1 MNRWLRQHRYAL
13 QVALSRLRQQPF
25 SSFSN
30 IVVIALTLAVPIISW
45 SILVSAQPLATQLPV
60 NPEITLYLTM
70 DSDEAAANTLR
81 ETLQSEYSDEL
92 SSVRLVSRQ
101 SAYDELLN
109 NPLWADALTTLDE
122 NPLPH
127 TLVLSLADSTE
138 QTAIALDLA
147 KKMAVLPAVE
157 RVQLDSDWVRRL
169 EALLHFAQVALL
181 LLSLSVMVIVIATV
195 FNTVR
200 LQALNQREEI
210 AVARLVG
217 ATESFVRRPFLYQG
231 ALTGLIASA
240 VAIGISLLA
249 LMPLSEA
256 LNRLAATYEL
266 QVILHIP
273 DAISLLL
280 ATLLVV
286 LVAALAARWSVTRST
301 HF

>member
-13 QVALSRLRQQPF
+13 QVALSRLCQQPF
-25 SSFSN
+25 SSLSN
-30 IVVIALTLAVPIISW
+30 IFVIALTLAVPIISW

-70 DSDEAAANTLR
+70 DSDEAAANKLRTTL
-81 ETLQSEYSDEL
+81 ETEYANEL
-92 SSVRLVSRQ
+92 ASVRLVTRQ
-101 SAYDELLN
+101 RAYDELMN
-109 NPLWADALTTLDE
+109 NPLWAEALTTLGE

-127 TLVLSLADSTE
+127 TLVLSLADSPE
-138 QTAIALDLA
+138 QTTIALDLA
-147 KKMAVLPAVE
+147 QKIASLAGVE

-181 LLSLSVMVIVIATV
+181 LLSFSVMVIVVATV

-200 LQALNQREEI
+200 LQALSQREEI

-231 ALTGLIASA
+231 ALTGLIASG
-240 VAIGISLLA
+240 VAIALSLVA
-249 LMPLSEA
+249 LLPLNNA

-266 QVILHIP
+266 HILLHMP
-273 DAISLLL
+273 DALSLLL
-280 ATLLVV
+280 ATLFVV

>member
-13 QVALSRLRQQPF
+13 LVALRRLAQQPF
-25 SSFSN
+25 SSVAN
-30 IVVIALTLAVPIISW
+30 IFVIALTLAVPIISW

-60 NPEITLYLTM
+60 NAEITLYLTM
-70 DSDEAAANTLR
+70 DQDDAAA
-81 ETLQSEYSDEL
+81 QSLLGQIQAEHGDEL
-92 SSVRLVSRQ
+92 ASIQHVSPQ
-101 SAYDELLN
+101 SAYNDLLN
-109 NPLWADALTTLDE
+109 NPIWADALTTLGE

-127 TLVLSLADSTE
+127 TLILNLADSPE
-138 QTAIALDLA
+138 QAAIALRLA
-147 KKMAVLPAVE
+147 EQMSQLSAVE

-169 EALLHFAQVALL
+169 EALLYFGQIALL

-200 LQALNQREEI
+200 LQALSQREEI

-231 ALTGLIASA
+231 ALTGLLASGVA
-240 VAIGISLLA
+240 VVLAILA
-249 LMPLSEA
+249 LQPLSDA

-266 QVILHIP
+266 QVYLRLP
-273 DAISLLL
+273 DAVSLVL
-280 ATLLVV
+280 ATFMAV

-301 HF
+301 RF